1 MLFFCVGSY
10 EWTVAFGLPKSS
22 DLSYSEI
29 VKDFLRKGEG
39 ELVSSEFN
47 VGADRHLI

>member
-29 VKDFLRKGEG
+29 VKDFLRKGVG
-39 ELVSSEFN
+39 DLVFSEFN
-47 VGADRHLI
+47 VRADRHLI